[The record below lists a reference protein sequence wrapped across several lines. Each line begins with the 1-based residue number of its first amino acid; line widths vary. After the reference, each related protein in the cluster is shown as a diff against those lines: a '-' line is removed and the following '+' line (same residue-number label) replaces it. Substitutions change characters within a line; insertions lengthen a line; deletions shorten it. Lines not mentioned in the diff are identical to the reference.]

1 MYSIYFKI
9 MLFYLTPRR
18 RRQIVKLTFLTLIF
32 TSVTWWIISNSV
44 LKSSDTEFLKIVEQ
58 SEPKQFIQS
67 GLDWISRKKVKV
79 KSGDV
84 KVQQKSI
91 ARPKTATDLLEV
103 LPTSNRDREYE
114 KMIQDDLK
122 KIIPGLCE
130 NGKGHVFH
138 GSERR
143 KAEKIM
149 KKEAFN
155 RMLSDMVSYN
165 RSVVD
170 ARHPLCKSI
179 TYDVHSLPT
188 CSVIII
194 FTNEA
199 WSSLIRTVHS
209 VLNGSP
215 AHLIKEIILIDDF
228 SDREELLGKLDY
240 YVRTRF
246 PKRVKLERLPKR
258 SGLIRARL
266 EGAKLSSG
274 DVLVFLDSHCEVGTM
289 WLEPLLQRIKNQKNA
304 VLVPIIDVIDDKT
317 MEYMH
322 NEGSLLFQIGG
333 FSWSGHFTWHD
344 IPDHEL
350 KRRGSVIAP
359 TWSPTMAGGLF
370 AIDRAYFWEIGS
382 YDPEMDLWGGEN
394 LEMSFRVWM
403 CGGTVETIPCSRV
416 GHIFR
421 SFHPYTFPNHKDT
434 HGINTAR
441 TVEVW
446 MDEYKRL
453 FYLHRPD
460 LKLASIGDLTERKN
474 LRKRLQCKSFKWYL
488 ENIYPDKFI
497 LNENVQAYGRAR
509 NAATNMCFD
518 TLQHGEDSDYNLGVY
533 LCHDNIFSSQLFSLS
548 ENGEIRREEVC
559 ATVSANYEIR
569 MERCYLADSQL
580 WRITKYGQLRNDAA
594 ELCLDAHGL
603 EMGHTLKATKCSL
616 TPTQVWTWD
625 HYSSSALKLIEA
637 NYKTR

>member
-1 MYSIYFKI
+1 MF
-9 MLFYLTPRR
+9 FYLTPRR

-32 TSVTWWIISNSV
+32 TSVTWWIISHSV
-44 LKSSDTEFLKIVEQ
+44 LKSTDTEFLKIVEQ
-58 SEPKQFIQS
+58 VEPKQFIKD
-67 GLDWISRKKVKV
+67 GLEWFTRQKVKI
-79 KSGDV
+79 KSEGVDETL
-84 KVQQKSI
+84 VQQKSI
-91 ARPKTATDLLEV
+91 AKPKTATDLLEA
-103 LPTSNRDREYE
+103 LPITNRDSEYE
-114 KMIQDDLK
+114 KMIQQDLK
-122 KIIPGLCE
+122 RIVPGLCE
-130 NGKGHVFH
+130 KGKGHLFR
-138 GSERR
+138 GNERR
-143 KAEKIM
+143 KADKIM

-165 RSVVD
+165 RSMVD
-170 ARHPLCKSI
+170 ARHPLCKTI
-179 TYDVHSLPT
+179 TYDHNLPS

-199 WSSLIRTVHS
+199 WSALIRTVHS

-215 AHLIKEIILIDDF
+215 AQLIKEIILIDDF

-240 YVRTRF
+240 YIRTRF
-246 PKRVKLERLPKR
+246 PKKVKLTRLPKR

-266 EGAKLSSG
+266 EGAKLSTG
-274 DVLVFLDSHCEVGTM
+274 DVLVFLDSHCEVGIM
-289 WLEPLLQRIKNQKNA
+289 WLEPLLQRIKNQRNA
-304 VLVPIIDVIDDKT
+304 VIVPIIDVIDDRT
-317 MEYMH
+317 LEYMH

-394 LEMSFRVWM
+394 LEMSFRIWM

-421 SFHPYTFPNHKDT
+421 SFHPYSFPNHKDT

-446 MDEYKRL
+446 MDEYKTL
-453 FYLHRPD
+453 FYMHRPD
-460 LKLASIGDLTERKN
+460 LRMANIGDLTERKS
-474 LRKRLQCKSFKWYL
+474 LRKRLKCKSFKWYL
-488 ENIYPDKFI
+488 ENIYPDKFV
-497 LNENVQAYGRAR
+497 LNEKVQAYGRAR
-509 NAATNMCFD
+509 NPATNMCFD
-518 TLQHGEDSDYNLGVY
+518 TLQHGEDSDYSLGVY
-533 LCHDNIFSSQLFSLS
+533 ICHEKIFSSQLFSLS
-548 ENGEIRREEVC
+548 DSAEIRREEVC
-559 ATVSANYEIR
+559 ATVTSSYDIR
-569 MERCYLADSQL
+569 MERCYPADTQL
-580 WRITKYGQLRNDAA
+580 WKMTKYGQLRNDVS
-594 ELCLDAHGL
+594 ELCLDAQDL
-603 EMGHTLKATKCSL
+603 EMGQTLKAAKCSM
-616 TPTQVWTWD
+616 TPTQIWTWD
-625 HYSSSALKLIEA
+625 HYSASALKMIEA